1 MILLVMLNKKTVKKI
16 MNIPDNNEL
25 INANSD
31 DEITLDNVMAEISK
45 A

>member
-1 MILLVMLNKKTVKKI
+1 

-45 A
+45 AWEII